1 MTTPNDAEK
10 AAQLFENEHCVEH
23 DFRCGR
29 NVEGSHVSFKCVEE
43 CVDAIVRDSL
53 AQIEAIGKG
62 GGDV

>member
-10 AAQLFENEHCVEH
+10 AAQIADNE
-23 DFRCGR
+23 GR
-29 NVEGSHVSFKCVEE
+29 SNAEE
-43 CVDAIVRDSL
+43 ME